1 MNTRIWSI
9 ERYPGIRGMRG
20 MRSSICLLR
29 IGEPRSHACRLA
41 CLVSLSHTHTLS
53 LFVRPISRQRWLHC
67 ERKWRRCN
75 DPVAIVEKSCK
86 VVPITATMNWN
97 DRYGENAKRR
107 NELHPV
113 YLGAHARQ
121 EGSECGVM

>member
-1 MNTRIWSI
+1 
-9 ERYPGIRGMRG
+9 MRG
-20 MRSSICLLR
+20 MRSSILSSNR
-29 IGEPRSHACRLA
+29 GEPRAVILPS
-41 CLVSLSHTHTLS
+41 CLLGLLLTHHSPHTHSLS

-97 DRYGENAKRR
+97 DRYGENAKRSWTNFIPFIWVLTR
-107 NELHPV
+107 GKKDLNAV
-113 YLGAHARQ
+113 
-121 EGSECGVM
+121 

>member
-1 MNTRIWSI
+1 
-9 ERYPGIRGMRG
+9 
-20 MRSSICLLR
+20 MRSSILSSNR
-29 IGEPRSHACRLA
+29 GEPRAVILA
-41 CLVSLSHTHTLS
+41 VLLARSPPHTPHTRTLS

-97 DRYGENAKRR
+97 DRYGENAKRSWTNFIPFIWVLTR
-107 NELHPV
+107 GKKDPNAV
-113 YLGAHARQ
+113 
-121 EGSECGVM
+121 